1 MKVMEQVLRVWK
13 DQGHRVLLF
22 AQTQQMLDIL
32 GRFLGSSGYVYRRM
46 DGLTPVKQRMA
57 LIDEFNHSTEI
68 FVFVLTT
75 KVGGLGTNLTGAD
88 RVIIYDPDWNPST
101 DMQARERAWRIGQ
114 TKDVTVFRLI
124 TRGTIEEKVYHRQ
137 IYKHFLTNK
146 ILKNPQQKRFF
157 RSRDLRDLFTLRE
170 EDGNGGATETSA
182 IFKDIPDAEPAAPA
196 ADEREQ
202 EAADEEISVLKSLF
216 DAQGIHSAMDHDAI
230 MNANEGETRRFEQQ
244 AAQVAQRA
252 AEALRRSRM
261 LRSRESVS
269 VPTWTGRSGTAG
281 APSSVRRKFGGAANP
296 RLRGNTAA
304 AAFTAGLSGVAMSSA
319 DVLARIR
326 GTEAEAAREGLQSRG
341 VPAEMLIRRIC
352 SFLQLRGGTAT
363 SDEIV
368 ENFKDSI
375 PPGELPLFKSLL
387 KEIAVLER
395 SHGGSLW
402 ALKPDYR

>member
-1 MKVMEQVLRVWK
+1 M
-13 DQGHRVLLF
+13 
-22 AQTQQMLDIL
+22 
-32 GRFLGSSGYVYRRM
+32 
-46 DGLTPVKQRMA
+46 
-57 LIDEFNHSTEI
+57 
-68 FVFVLTT
+68 
-75 KVGGLGTNLTGAD
+75 
-88 RVIIYDPDWNPST
+88 
-101 DMQARERAWRIGQ
+101 
-114 TKDVTVFRLI
+114 FRLI

-170 EDGNGGATETSA
+170 EDVHGGATETSA
-182 IFKDIPDAEPAAPA
+182 IFKDLPDTQPAAPA

-216 DAQGIHSAMDHDAI
+216 DAQGIHVSLRHRISSLRSSHHRISSCRCYAQSAMDHDAI

-395 SHGGSLW
+395 AHGGSSW